1 MGFIDFVVK
10 PLYEV
15 VSNYLP
21 AIKIYLQQLDS
32 NKAKWTEQISFYEAE
47 LGKII
52 MLGICLCIVFIGS
65 IALERII
72 NCFVID
78 EVKAKYHIND

>member
-1 MGFIDFVVK
+1 MGFIDFIVK

-32 NKAKWTEQISFYEAE
+32 NKAKWTEQIPFYETE
-47 LGKII
+47 LGKI
-52 MLGICLCIVFIGS
+52 LG
-65 IALERII
+65 
-72 NCFVID
+72 N
-78 EVKAKYHIND
+78 